1 VLNAWRKA
9 RAALTLHRDVSRRVL
24 RLAYP
29 IVLGSLSFTLLSV
42 VDTAFLGRLGAT
54 PLAAS
59 GIAGVLFFAVVFPL
73 SGAAVGVQAL
83 VARRFGEGRQED
95 CGRVAANGVAI
106 ALFLGIPLVAASP
119 WLVRLLAPILSEDP
133 EVVRLGSAY
142 LRYRFLGSA
151 FFLVNWIFR
160 GFFAGIG
167 ETRHPMTASLLVT
180 ITNIVLDFFLIFG
193 RGGFPAMGVH
203 GAAIASTAAIAVG
216 TIYFTVIALA
226 PRHREAYGKV
236 WAIFARHRWTGGILR
251 LSVPVFVQRFISHGS
266 WFIFFGVVARIG
278 TLELAASNVIR
289 SIFSLPVMVAVGL
302 GTASAALVGQRLGAR
317 RPDEAEGLA
326 WEASKLAAYTLGM
339 IGLLFVLAPEWV
351 FRIYTT
357 DAAVIAVGR
366 LPLIILGF
374 VQMLIGVALVLS
386 QSLQGAGNTR
396 FVMLVE
402 LGICSLLYL
411 PAVYVLGLRTS
422 LGIVGAWAAEYIY
435 WFVLAGIMSWQFR
448 RGTWKSIVL

>member
-1 VLNAWRKA
+1 MNAWRKA
-9 RAALTLHRDVSRRVL
+9 RTVLTLHRDVSQRVL

-95 CGRVAANGVAI
+95 CGRVAANGVGI
-106 ALFLGIPLVAASP
+106 ALFLGLPLVAASP
-119 WLVRLLAPILSEDP
+119 WLVRLLAPVLSEDP

-142 LRYRFLGSA
+142 LRYRLLGSA
-151 FFLVNWIFR
+151 FFFVNWVFR

-167 ETRHPMTASLLVT
+167 ETRHPMIASLLVT
-180 ITNIVLDFFLIFG
+180 VTNIVLDFLLIFG
-193 RGGFPAMGVH
+193 NGGFPALGVR
-203 GAAIASTAAIAVG
+203 GAAIASTIAVAVG
-216 TIYFTVIALA
+216 TVYFTVIALA
-226 PRHREAYGKV
+226 PRHREVYGTV

-251 LSVPVFVQRFISHGS
+251 LSVPVFVQRLIAHGS
-266 WFIFFGVVARIG
+266 WFAFFGVVARIG

-289 SIFSLPVMVAVGL
+289 SIYSLPIMVAVGL

-317 RPDEAEGLA
+317 KPDEAEGLA
-326 WEASKLAAYTLGM
+326 WEASKLAAYAMGV

-366 LPLIILGF
+366 RPLIILGF
-374 VQMLIGVALVLS
+374 VQMLAGIALVLS
-386 QSLQGAGNTR
+386 QSLQGAGSTR
-396 FVMLVE
+396 FVMLAE
-402 LGICSLLYL
+402 LGVCALLYL
-411 PAVYVLGLRTS
+411 PIVYVLGLHS
-422 LGIVGAWAAEYIY
+422 GLGIIGAWTAEYIY
-435 WFVLAGIMSWQFR
+435 WSVLAGIMGWQFR
-448 RGTWKSIVL
+448 RGTWKTIVL